1 MELRQLR
8 YFVRVVELG
17 SMSRAALDL
26 NLVQSALSQQISRL
40 EGELSA
46 RLLQRSRKGVTP
58 TEAGMAFFRE
68 AQLAL
73 RHAEQAARAARQA
86 RLSGT
91 VSVGLAPTTAA
102 VLGLPL
108 MHAMRQRYP
117 DVRLHM
123 VESLSGHLTQMLNA
137 RQLDLAVLF
146 ETDAARRWSVTPLL
160 EEKLYLI
167 RSRRGLPAK
176 AGASVSIAELA
187 DMPLILPTGPHGLR
201 STLDAAFARAGI
213 RPVLAAEIDSL
224 ALLMDAVDA
233 GLGATLQPWAA
244 VGRFADADRRFHL
257 AELSDPLAR
266 RPNVLCSLSDD
277 ELSPAALAARVVL
290 ADCARERVS
299 SGLWVGAR
307 LIHHDS

>member
-1 MELRQLR
+1 
-8 YFVRVVELG
+8 
-17 SMSRAALDL
+17 
-26 NLVQSALSQQISRL
+26 
-40 EGELSA
+40 
-46 RLLQRSRKGVTP
+46 
-58 TEAGMAFFRE
+58 
-68 AQLAL
+68 
-73 RHAEQAARAARQA
+73 
-86 RLSGT
+86 
-91 VSVGLAPTTAA
+91 VGLAPTTAA

-108 MHAMRQRYP
+108 MHAMRARYP

-167 RSRRGLPAK
+167 RARAGLPATP
-176 AGASVSIAELA
+176 GATVAMA
-187 DMPLILPTGPHGLR
+187 DLSQTPLILPTGPHGLR

-244 VGRFADADRRFHL
+244 VGRYPDAEVRFHL
-257 AELSDPLAR
+257 AELDDPLAR

-290 ADCARERVS
+290 ADCARARVQ
-299 SGLWVGAR
+299 SGKWIGAE
-307 LIHHDS
+307 LSHHDS